1 MKEKSTQFSRLQNGR
16 LMSGILAAAFAIVI
30 FALVW
35 VFSSHINA
43 LSVTGLAQKLAC
55 SGGIAVLLGSLLFL
69 LADEHGRDGTEPVKQ
84 RPDWYYPLW
93 SGILSLATMCVA
105 YSFVG
110 MWPLGNETGMI
121 VDMHHQYAPLLS
133 GLRNAILEG
142 SLSTYSFE
150 VGLGANYVSVF
161 GYYLASPL
169 NALLLLFPE
178 RFLAEGILVITL
190 LKNAL
195 TGAFFGLCV
204 QRISKYKGL
213 CIPLVSVMYSMMMYL
228 IAYSWNIMWLDVV
241 MVLPIVVLG
250 FEELMK
256 NGKFGVYVFSLA
268 YCLYANYYIGFM
280 LCIFLV
286 LYYAAYVL
294 RSSRTGK
301 AVAISL
307 GRFAGCSL
315 LGAGLSAVL
324 LIPVY
329 FALQTTSAAGG
340 DLPDIK
346 TNFDFF
352 ELIGRHLVA
361 TSPTIRSG
369 NLPNLYCGV
378 LSALCVPLFALNSG
392 ISLRKRVAYVGLWMA
407 MGLSFVINWIDL
419 LWHGLHSPND
429 LPYRFSFLYCFVVL
443 LMAFEALRHLKHIKT
458 KHVLSV
464 CACAVTY
471 LFIEERFGNDTY
483 GVAQIYINLAV
494 IAIYTFVLAI
504 ASKKW
509 LCRGV
514 AYALLLFAVTAEMI
528 FGGGYAFVSVNQ
540 NEHYTDHVNYV
551 DNTETQATLGAVELA
566 QTIGDKQ
573 ANGDFYRMEFLPRRT
588 CVDTALF
595 HYRGITT
602 FSSSNYYTTTRLMGG
617 LGYAINGVNSHLYK
631 SFVPFTDSL
640 LGIRY
645 VVLQSDLI
653 SHPQLKKVDSYSKN
667 GTTYYIYENTAA
679 LGLGY
684 MSDPMIKQ
692 YSYTQ
697 YNPILSQNDLFT
709 ALTGIQESLY
719 TLHPISSDDFNGSLS
734 YNSSGFHVHVSEEV
748 GTAQFSATLQ
758 SGGQLFLYAE
768 CGASES
774 MNLSCNGNN
783 WSVSPHEPFII
794 DGGECEEGT
803 VVTFEVTA
811 EMSCTGNLY
820 VATLNKDLFEQGMA
834 QLRKNQLVVSEFTDN
849 RIQGTVSTD
858 KSGVLMTSIPY
869 DEGWV
874 VKVDGVETDTV
885 AVDKGFLAID
895 LTAGDHEIELQ
906 YVPRGMLIGGVISL
920 VSLIVLVVLLIV
932 LKHKKRPVPVPISA
946 PNETVAVLPVQEG
959 FVAEDVTVQS
969 VNEIPDT
976 LEELTASTDQPLT
989 AQPAV
994 APKETVDEPIN
1005 TEDTPEA

>member
-1 MKEKSTQFSRLQNGR
+1 MEEKSTYSVENRNRL
-16 LMSGILAAAFAIVI
+16 LMSGILAASFAMIL

-35 VFSSHINA
+35 VFSSQINTLA
-43 LSVTGLAQKLAC
+43 ITGLAQKFAC
-55 SGGIAVLLGSLLFL
+55 AGGIAVLLGSILFL
-69 LADEHGRDGTEPVKQ
+69 LANEHQRDGAAPLTQ
-84 RPDWYYPLW
+84 RPNWYYPLW
-93 SGILSLATMCVA
+93 SGVLSFAVMCVA

-110 MWPLGNETGMI
+110 MWPLGDKTGMI

-133 GLRNAILEG
+133 GLRDAVLEG

-150 VGLGANYVSVF
+150 VGLGANYVSLF

-178 RFLAEGILVITL
+178 RFLAEGILAITL

-195 TGAFFGLCV
+195 TGGFFALCA
-204 QRISKYKGL
+204 QRIFKYKGL
-213 CIPLVSVMYSMMMYL
+213 CLPLVSVMYSMMMYL

-250 FEELMK
+250 FERLME

-268 YCLYANYYIGFM
+268 YCLYANYYVGFM

-286 LYYAAYVL
+286 LYYVTYLL
-294 RSSRTGK
+294 RGIRTGK
-301 AVAISL
+301 IVAISF

-315 LGAGLSAVL
+315 LGAGLTAVL

-329 FALQTTSAAGG
+329 FALQATSAAGG
-340 DLPDIK
+340 NLPDIK

-352 ELIGRHLVA
+352 DLIGRHLVA

-392 ISLRKRVAYVGLWMA
+392 ISLRRRVAFIGLWMV
-407 MGLSFVINWIDL
+407 MGLSFVINWMDL

-443 LMAFEALRHLKHIKT
+443 LMAFQALMNLKHIKA
-458 KHVLSV
+458 KHVLAV

-471 LFIEERFGNDTY
+471 LFIEEKFGSDKY
-483 GVAQIYINLAV
+483 GIAQIYINLAV
-494 IAIYTFVLAI
+494 VAVYTFILAI
-504 ASKKW
+504 ATKKW
-509 LCRGV
+509 LHRRV

-528 FGGGYAFVSVNQ
+528 FGGGYAFVSVNG
-540 NEHYTDHVNYV
+540 NEHFTNHVDYV
-551 DNTETQATLGAVELA
+551 DNNETTVILNTVELA
-566 QTIGDKQ
+566 QTIADKK

-595 HYRGITT
+595 HYRGITS

-617 LGYAINGVNSHLYK
+617 WGYAINGVNSHLYK

-645 VVLQSDLI
+645 VILQSNLS
-653 SHPQLKKVDSYSKN
+653 SHPQLKKVDSYSQN
-667 GTTYYIYENTAA
+667 GTTYYIYENTAS

-709 ALTGIQESLY
+709 ALTGIQEPLY

-734 YNSSGFHVHVSEEV
+734 YNDSGFHVHVDGDV

-768 CGASES
+768 CGACES
-774 MNLSCNGNN
+774 MSLSCNGNN

-794 DGGECEEGT
+794 DGGNCEEGT
-803 VVTFEVTA
+803 VVEFNVTS

-820 VATLNKDLFEQGMA
+820 VATMNADLFEQGMA
-834 QLRKNQLVVSEFTDN
+834 QLRNNQLVVSEFTDN
-849 RIQGTVSTD
+849 RILGTVRAD
-858 KSGVLMTSIPY
+858 KDGTLMTSVPY
-869 DEGWV
+869 DEGWT
-874 VKVDGVETDTV
+874 VKVDGKKVETV
-885 AVDKGFLAID
+885 AVNKGFLAID
-895 LTAGDHEIELQ
+895 LTAGNHEIEFQ
-906 YVPRGMLIGGVISL
+906 YVPKGMLVGAAISA
-920 VSLIVLVVLLIV
+920 VSLIVLIVLLIV
-932 LKHKKRPVPVPISA
+932 TKRKKRVPAAAVTPSETAVVPI
-946 PNETVAVLPVQEG
+946 QEG

-969 VNEIPDT
+969 SSDIPDT
-976 LEELTASTDQPLT
+976 LEELTAATDQPLA
-989 AQPAV
+989 AQPKA
-994 APKETVDEPIN
+994 KEEDNGQEPVEP
-1005 TEDTPEA
+1005 TE